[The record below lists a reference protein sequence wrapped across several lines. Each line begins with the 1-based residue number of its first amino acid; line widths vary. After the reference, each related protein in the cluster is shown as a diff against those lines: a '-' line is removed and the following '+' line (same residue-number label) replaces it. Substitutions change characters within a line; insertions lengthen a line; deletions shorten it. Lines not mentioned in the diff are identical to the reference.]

1 MIQVPADSPMQI
13 DAQQLQIAGITVELR
28 RKPIK
33 YLRVGVCPPD
43 GRVRVSAPLR
53 LAEKAIRQAIID
65 RLDWIRRH
73 QARLRRRARQSPQE
87 MVSGEIHYYQGR
99 PYRLEIVAQSG
110 PASLQL
116 VHDTMVLRV
125 PPETGAT
132 RRAAVIEN
140 WYRGRLQEQL
150 PALLAKWQPIVG
162 VRAAEVR
169 LKRMRTRWGS
179 CNIAAR
185 RIWLGLELAKT
196 PTACLEYVLVH
207 ELVHLH
213 ERYHNARFKGLMDL
227 YLPSWR
233 THKAALAQGTW
244 MQENENRWTATP

>member
-1 MIQVPADSPMQI
+1 MRI
-13 DAQQLQIAGITVELR
+13 DAQRLHIGGITVELR

-33 YLRVGVCPPD
+33 HLRLGVCPPD

-53 LAEKAIRQAIID
+53 LDEKAIRQAIID
-65 RLDWIRRH
+65 RLDWIRHH
-73 QARLRRRARQSPQE
+73 QERLRRRARQSPRE
-87 MVSGEIHYYQGR
+87 LVSGETHYFQGH
-99 PYRLEIVAQSG
+99 PYRLEIFAQRG

-125 PPETGAT
+125 PPETGET
-132 RRAAVIEN
+132 RSAAVIEK
-140 WYRGRLQEQL
+140 WYRSRLQEQL
-150 PALLAKWQPIVG
+150 PALLARWQPIVG

-185 RIWLGLELAKT
+185 RIWLSLELAKT

-213 ERYHNARFKGLMDL
+213 ERYHNAHFKGLMDL
-227 YLPSWR
+227 FLPSWR
-233 THKAALAQGTW
+233 THKAALEQGTW
-244 MQENENRWTATP
+244 MQEEKIGGRQHHERD